1 MANQRKKGVKQL
13 THFDWETNVEQ
24 LRKIAE
30 KNNMTLSE
38 LLRERTK
45 KLIEEHGGE
54 YRDYEDGAK

>member
-30 KNNMTLSE
+30 NNNMTLSE

-45 KLIEEHGGE
+45 KLIEEYGGE
-54 YRDYEDGAK
+54 HRRYDEE